1 MVVTSRRPAKLL
13 SRPAAHQYRKFL
25 ATSHACDRLDY
36 LELAR
41 EASED
46 TWRSTVDHR
55 LWTKGDAPVNLYAV
69 IILAALVGEYALSV
83 LSSVLNLRSLS
94 PAVPPEFA
102 GVFDQHQYGRSQEYT
117 RARTRFGLIRSTV
130 SLAVILVWWR
140 LGGFEWLDRML
151 RDIGQGPILTGL
163 FFFGSLG
170 LASTLLGLP
179 FRVYSTF
186 VIEQRYGF
194 NRTTAGTFITDLC
207 KGLALGVVLGGV
219 LLTVVLLF
227 FQWAGSSA
235 WLWCWLA
242 ATGVVLVVQ
251 FVAPTWIMP
260 LFNTFTPLESGELR
274 EAILACARQA
284 DFPLKGIFV
293 VDGSRRS
300 SKANAFFTGL
310 GRNKRIGLFDTLVQ
324 HYSVAELV
332 SVVAHEIGHYKK
344 RHILNSMVLRVGYMG
359 ALLYVM
365 SIFLRQEGLFEA
377 FYMTEMSVYAGLVF
391 FGLLFT
397 PVELMLS
404 LALNAVS
411 RRNEFEADAF
421 AAGTTGSEKD
431 LISALKKL
439 SADSLTNL
447 TPHPLHV
454 FLHYSHPP
462 VLQRIDAL
470 REAS

>member
-1 MVVTSRRPAKLL
+1 M
-13 SRPAAHQYRKFL
+13 
-25 ATSHACDRLDY
+25 
-36 LELAR
+36 
-41 EASED
+41 
-46 TWRSTVDHR
+46 
-55 LWTKGDAPVNLYAV
+55 NIYAV
-69 IILAALVGEYALSV
+69 IILTALVGEYALSV
-83 LSSVLNLRSLS
+83 LSSGLNLRSLS
-94 PAVPPEFA
+94 PAVPAEFS
-102 GVFDQHQYGRSQEYT
+102 GVFDQQRYGRSQEYT
-117 RARTRFGLIRSTV
+117 RTRTQFGLIRSTV
-130 SLAVILVWWR
+130 NLVIILAWWQ
-140 LGGFEWLDRML
+140 LGGFEWLDQTL
-151 RDIGQGPILTGL
+151 RGIGHGPVLTGL
-163 FFFGSLG
+163 FYFGSLSLG
-170 LASTLLGLP
+170 STLLGLP

-194 NRTTAGTFITDLC
+194 NRTTPVTFVTDLC
-207 KGLALGVVLGGV
+207 KGLALGVILGGV

-227 FQWAGSSA
+227 FQWAGILV

-242 ATGVVLVVQ
+242 ATVLVLVVQ

-274 EAILACARQA
+274 EAILACAHTA

-332 SVVAHEIGHYKK
+332 AVVAHEIGHYKK
-344 RHILNSMVLRVGYMG
+344 GHILKGMLLQVGYMG
-359 ALLYVM
+359 ALLFVM
-365 SIFLRQEGLFEA
+365 SIFLRQEGLFDA

-404 LALNAVS
+404 LAVNAVS
-411 RRNEFEADAF
+411 RKNEFEADAF
-421 AAGTTGSEKD
+421 AAGTTGNEEN

-462 VLQRIDAL
+462 VLQRIEAL